1 MLLTRADTISALQTA
16 IDKYTG
22 DTGPGAW
29 SVQPTSDL
37 GDDLVALAY
46 VCEAT
51 EMEDKHGCEPWVCW
65 GGHEILDDSG
75 VEAHQEIGPEYGSDV
90 HEVLLLVR
98 VKKEKQ

>member
-1 MLLTRADTISALQTA
+1 
-16 IDKYTG
+16 
-22 DTGPGAW
+22 
-29 SVQPTSDL
+29 
-37 GDDLVALAY
+37 
-46 VCEAT
+46 
-51 EMEDKHGCEPWVCW
+51 MEDKHGCEPWVCW